1 MKSIF
6 SILLSM
12 ILTLPVLANELS
24 SPAPADAR
32 LYFITPENGQTV
44 ESPVTVRFGLGG
56 MGVAPAGVERDNTG
70 HHHLL
75 IDTDIDSLDL
85 GKPLPATEMIRHF
98 GGGQTETTLEL
109 PPGQHTLQLL
119 LGNHLHVP
127 HSPPVVSNKITITVN

>member
-75 IDTDIDSLDL
+75 IDTDIDTLDL
-85 GKPLPATEMIRHF
+85 GKPLPATELIRHF

-109 PPGQHTLQLL
+109 SPGQHTLQLL

-127 HSPPVVSNKITITVN
+127 HSPPVVSKKITITVN

>member
-75 IDTDIDSLDL
+75 IDTDIDTLDL
-85 GKPLPATEMIRHF
+85 GKPLPATELMRHF
-98 GGGQTETTLEL
+98 GGGQRERT
-109 PPGQHTLQLL
+109 
-119 LGNHLHVP
+119 
-127 HSPPVVSNKITITVN
+127 